1 MAGKAQVSSSFPA
14 TFMEMKCKLVN
25 FFDFEYL
32 ENSAN
37 KREPPQS
44 PILLRITQAAT
55 VRSDDQKK
63 LMEGHLNARTRR
75 SQSTFHQY
83 ISQAQAIGKSY
94 QVANECIWKY
104 HGGARR
110 IG

>member
-1 MAGKAQVSSSFPA
+1 MAGTAQVSSSFPA

-75 SQSTFHQY
+75 S
-83 ISQAQAIGKSY
+83 
-94 QVANECIWKY
+94 
-104 HGGARR
+104 
-110 IG
+110 